1 MTVPTPQRP
10 PPTPEQPAAAPEGM
24 LPLQQNKV
32 VLVVDLVESVR
43 LMAAN
48 EATVVGH
55 WHRFMQHAQAVV
67 LPQWRGRLVKS
78 LGDGLLAEFSS
89 ASDAVRAALACHRFF
104 DPLNTTLAGDQQL
117 HLRAGLN
124 GTHLYVDASDVYGH
138 GVNLAARV
146 ASLAGPGETVV
157 TANIR
162 DGIVD
167 GIDGELEDMGES
179 YLKHWPE
186 PVRTWR
192 VRPAERVG
200 VVASKAPLPPAQ
212 EDLRPTIAVIPLDCS
227 TGLDEHQVIGELIAD
242 GVIAQLSRSRQ
253 MRVISRLST
262 TAFRGRGAQLSEI
275 QAHLGSG
282 YVLSG
287 SYNVLGDRVVVMA
300 ELSDARRSDVVWAD
314 RVVGSIADLL
324 QADSQL
330 IRELTDSASQAVI
343 ENTVQRATVLP
354 CPQLDSNALLLGGI
368 ALMHRSTARD
378 LERSRE
384 LLEAVTERHRRV
396 ATPWA
401 WMAKWHILNIIQG
414 RSDNAPSEFR
424 QAIDIA
430 DRALDLEPHSSLA
443 LAIKG
448 HVQCHLGTQLD
459 ESRQLLLQ
467 ATDANPNDHTAWLY
481 AGFWSTMWGDPADAV
496 RESERAL
503 ALSPLDPQRFFI
515 EMLVAHSYLM
525 ANDLTKTIELCQRS
539 LQRNRY
545 YLATLRVLMTAQFE
559 SGQVEQARATLKQ
572 LLTLQPDLT
581 VAKFLAYGS
590 QSPIRQ
596 RAAMAMTGLGLGH

>member
-1 MTVPTPQRP
+1 MTDQFP
-10 PPTPEQPAAAPEGM
+10 PPKIAPSERYGAQSALQ
-24 LPLQQNKV
+24 LPLEENKV
-32 VLVVDLVESVR
+32 VLVIDLVESVR
-43 LMAAN
+43 LMAAH
-48 EATVVGH
+48 EAAVVSR
-55 WHRFMQHAQAVV
+55 WRSFMRHAQTAV

-78 LGDGLLAEFSS
+78 LGDGLLAEFNR
-89 ASDAVRAALACHRFF
+89 ASDAVRAALALHRFF
-104 DPLNTTLAGDQQL
+104 LPVNADLPELQRLY
-117 HLRAGLN
+117 LRAGLN
-124 GTHLYVDASDVYGH
+124 ATHLYVDTGDVYGN

-146 ASLAGPGETVV
+146 ASLGGPGETVV
-157 TANIR
+157 TANVR
-162 DGIVD
+162 DGIIDGVD
-167 GIDGELEDMGES
+167 GVLEDMGES

-192 VRPAERVG
+192 VWSADSAGAVTPRI
-200 VVASKAPLPPAQ
+200 SLPPAQ
-212 EDLRPTIAVIPLDCS
+212 EDLRPTIAIIPLDCQA
-227 TGLDEHQVIGELIAD
+227 GHAGHQVIGELIAD

-262 TAFRGRGAQLSEI
+262 TVFRGRGAPLSEI
-275 QAHLGSG
+275 HQHLAAG

-287 SYNVLGDRVVVMA
+287 HYSVVGESVVVMA
-300 ELSDARRSDVVWAD
+300 ELSDTRRSDVVWAD

-330 IRELTDSASQAVI
+330 IRELTDRASGALL
-343 ENTVQRATVLP
+343 EDTVQRATALP
-354 CPQLDSNALLLGGI
+354 CPQLESNALLLGGI

-384 LLEAVTERHRRV
+384 LLDAVTERHRRV

-414 RSDNAPSEFR
+414 RSADAPAEFR
-424 QAIDIA
+424 EAIQIA

-467 ATDANPNDHTAWLY
+467 ATEANPNDHNAWLY
-481 AGFWSTMWGDPADAV
+481 AGFWSTMWGNPADAV

-503 ALSPLDPQRFFI
+503 ELSPLDPQRFFI
-515 EMLVAHSYLM
+515 EMLVAHSYFAAHKLDK
-525 ANDLTKTIELCQRS
+525 AIALCGQS
-539 LQRNRY
+539 LKRNRY
-545 YLATLRVLMTAQFE
+545 YLATLRVLMASLYEAGQEQQAQEVFR
-559 SGQVEQARATLKQ
+559 S
-572 LLTLQPDLT
+572 LTQLQPDMT
-581 VAKFLAYGS
+581 VEKFLAYGNDCVA
-590 QSPIRQ
+590 RQ
-596 RAAMAMTGLGLGH
+596 RVAAAMRALGSP

>member
-1 MTVPTPQRP
+1 M
-10 PPTPEQPAAAPEGM
+10 
-24 LPLQQNKV
+24 QQNKV

-43 LMAAN
+43 LMAAQ
-48 EATVVGH
+48 EAAVVGH
-55 WHRFMQHAQAVV
+55 WHGFMQHAQAVV
-67 LPQWRGRLVKS
+67 LPQSRGRLVKS

-89 ASDAVRAALACHRFF
+89 ASDAVRAALAFHRYF
-104 DPLNTTLAGDQQL
+104 DPVNAALPDEQQL

-124 GTHLYVDASDVYGH
+124 GTHLYVDERDVYGH

-167 GIDGELEDMGES
+167 GVDGELDDMGES

-192 VRPAERVG
+192 VRPVDSAG
-200 VVASKAPLPPAQ
+200 PVAFKPSLPPAQ

-227 TGLDEHQVIGELIAD
+227 TGHDAHQVIGELIAD

-262 TAFRGRGAQLSEI
+262 TAFRGRGAQLSDI

-287 SYNVLGDRVVVMA
+287 SYSVLGDRVVVMA

-314 RVVGSIADLL
+314 RVTGSIADLL

-330 IRELTDSASQAVI
+330 IQALTDSASQAVI
-343 ENTVQRATVLP
+343 ENTVQRATILP

-384 LLEAVTERHRRV
+384 LLDAVTERHRRV

-414 RSDNAPSEFR
+414 RSADAPGEFR

-467 ATDANPNDHTAWLY
+467 ATDANPNDHNAWLY

-503 ALSPLDPQRFFI
+503 ELSPLDPQRFFI
-515 EMLVAHSYLM
+515 EMLVAHSYLHAHQLDKAIAM
-525 ANDLTKTIELCQRS
+525 CKQS
-539 LQRNRY
+539 LRRNRY
-545 YLATLRVLMTAQFE
+545 YLGSLRALITAQVE
-559 SGQVEQARATLKQ
+559 SGDMDAARESCS
-572 LLTLQPDLT
+572 LLQSLQPDLT
-581 VAKFLAYGS
+581 ITRFLQYGDKS
-590 QSPIRQ
+590 DLRR
-596 RAAMAMTGLGLGH
+596 RAAAALAMAGVPH